1 MEWRRDPPPARR
13 PHDVLESGPIR
24 LSVSDAEG
32 DPSLRWRYFTLTL
45 GYHTPASHADCLRD
59 WPQQAIAHARAALDE
74 FEARLAE
81 MEG

>member
-32 DPSLRWRYFTLTL
+32 NPTLRWQYFTLTL
-45 GYHTPASHADCLRD
+45 GYHTPATQESCVKN
-59 WPQQAIAHARAALDE
+59 WPREAIAKARAALYE
-74 FEARLAE
+74 FEATLE
-81 MEG
+81 EV